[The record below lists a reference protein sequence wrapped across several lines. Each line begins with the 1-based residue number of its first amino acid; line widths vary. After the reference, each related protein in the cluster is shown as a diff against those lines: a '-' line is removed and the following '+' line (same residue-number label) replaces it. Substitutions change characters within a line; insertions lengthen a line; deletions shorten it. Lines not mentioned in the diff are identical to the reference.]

1 MKKKKLTLS
10 TSASASNIKR
20 SINIE
25 YAKSQNKNSVIIEK
39 KNIRSGFRKINKQS
53 SRNQIISGIKTDKI
67 FNKNSALINS
77 DSEQRKLAEQR
88 ATRRVKGQIVEEKV
102 IKSKPIVKKR
112 EYKLTLSRALDEDNL
127 GFKSRS
133 LASIKRAKRKEN
145 NAISKDISLK
155 NDKPIVRNVD
165 VPKVITIREL
175 ANRMAEQAS
184 SLIKH
189 LLSMGVTATIN
200 HSIDADTAEY
210 LIKEFGH
217 NPIRSEKIDIKI
229 DKTVSLSGI
238 DLKKRA
244 PIVTVMGHVDH
255 GKTSLLDSIR
265 DTNIVLGEH
274 GGITQHIGAYQV
286 NMNNEKITFIDTPGH
301 AAFTEMRARG
311 SKLTDIVV
319 LVVAADEG
327 VKPQTIEA
335 IKHAKAAKVP
345 IVVAINKCD
354 LPEANPQNVKNQLLE
369 HELIAEELSGDTLF
383 AEISVKAKKNL
394 DKIKENILLQADLL
408 DLKADHKSRASGII
422 LESKI
427 DIGRGPISTVII
439 TSGTLKK
446 GDYFVSGSTWGKIR
460 ALINDKGVTIEQ
472 AIPSTPVEIVGMNGP
487 AKAGDDFIV
496 VENESKAKD
505 INVYRKEN
513 LKPEKSSLIFATQE
527 SAFKDKKIK
536 ELNIIIKSDVHGS
549 SEAIKTAILN
559 IKNDEV
565 LPKIIHSDIGLIT
578 ETDVVLARAS
588 NAVLVAFNVKAS
600 KEAKKMSENNKID
613 IKYFNIIYEVLDF
626 IKSKL
631 SGMLKPNIKETIIG
645 SAEVMQIFKVS
656 KFGKVA
662 GSKVTEGEINQDSNA
677 RLIRDGNVIYTG
689 KINSIYKEKNVA
701 KQVSAGLECGIIL
714 KDFADYK
721 EKDIIEAYSAIITEK
736 RIWWKGIIIINCLKD
751 S

>member
-1 MKKKKLTLS
+1 MEKKSFKKKLTLS
-10 TSASASNIKR
+10 VSSSTKKR
-20 SINIE
+20 SDKII

-39 KNIRSGFRKINKQS
+39 KNIRSGFRKTNQQFSRDQVRSVTKTGKVFNKDLNLINK
-53 SRNQIISGIKTDKI
+53 
-67 FNKNSALINS
+67 
-77 DSEQRKLAEQR
+77 DSEKRKLAEQR
-88 ATRRVKGQIVEEKV
+88 ATRRAKGQIVEEKV
-102 IKSKPIVKKR
+102 IKSKPLVKKR

-127 GFKSRS
+127 EFKSRS

-145 NAISKDISLK
+145 NAISKDASLE
-155 NDKPIVRNVD
+155 NGKPIVRNVD

-217 NPIRSEKIDIKI
+217 NPIRKEKIDIKI
-229 DKTVSLSGI
+229 DKTSLSPGV

-265 DTNIVLGEH
+265 DTDVVSGEH

-319 LVVAADEG
+319 LVVAADDG
-327 VKPQTIEA
+327 VKPQTVEA

-345 IVVAINKCD
+345 IVVAISKCD
-354 LPEANPQNVKNQLLE
+354 LHEANPQNVKNQLLE

-383 AEISVKAKKNL
+383 SEVSSKTKKNL
-394 DKIKENILLQADLL
+394 DKIKENILLQAELL
-408 DLKADHKSRASGII
+408 DLKADHNGKASGVI

-427 DIGRGPISTVII
+427 DVGRGPISTVII
-439 TSGTLKK
+439 INGTLKK

-460 ALINDKGVTIEQ
+460 ALINDKGATIEQ
-472 AIPSTPVEIVGMNGP
+472 AIPSTPVEILGMNGP

-496 VENESKAKD
+496 VENENKAKE
-505 INVYRKEN
+505 INAYRKEN
-513 LKPEKSSLIFATQE
+513 LQLKKNSIVFATQD
-527 SAFKDKKIK
+527 SAFKDNKIN

-549 SEAIKTAILN
+549 SEAINTAILN
-559 IKNDEV
+559 IKNEEV

-578 ETDVVLARAS
+578 ETDVSLARAS
-588 NAVLVAFNVKAS
+588 NAVLIAFNVKPS
-600 KEAKKMSENNKID
+600 KEAKKMAEHNKIE

-626 IKSKL
+626 IKSNL
-631 SGMLKPNIKETIIG
+631 SSMLKPSIEEQIIG
-645 SAEVMQIFKVS
+645 SAEIMEIFKVS

-662 GSKVTEGEINQDSNA
+662 GSKVMVGEINQDSNA
-677 RLIRDGNVIYTG
+677 RLIRDGNIVYTG
-689 KINSIYKEKNVA
+689 KISSIYREKNTA

-721 EKDIIEAYSAIITEK
+721 KKDIIEAYSVTTTER
-736 RIWWKGIIIINCLKD
+736 RI
-751 S
+751 